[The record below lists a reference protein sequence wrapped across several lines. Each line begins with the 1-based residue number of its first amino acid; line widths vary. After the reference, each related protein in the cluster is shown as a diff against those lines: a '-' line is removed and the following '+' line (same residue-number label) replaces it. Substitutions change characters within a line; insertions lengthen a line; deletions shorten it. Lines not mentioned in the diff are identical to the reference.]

1 MKKNLSLFKQIK
13 IALGLV
19 ITTALLVIFTNA
31 QSFAVFT
38 NFELKNNFTKL
49 PQYEGDIQV
58 GNGEGGKENIEFFTS
73 IQHKIDLT
81 LSLRTSLSLLRR
93 GNEGEVLDVVRRGNE
108 GEVLNVL
115 DSTEN
120 DYTISQTASESS
132 QKNHPLP
139 STLARWQDKTNSG
152 DYFSEIKPTK
162 YGYLIWSQF
171 PVKVYLETPN
181 INNSNQSQQWINAV
195 SQTIEE
201 WNNYLPLKIVENPE
215 EADIKIIRKSPPL
228 KFTPGNK
235 FPRARSA
242 ETRYTTYTK
251 NNTLYHRFTILLSP
265 SQAGK
270 YLLAA
275 SRHELGHALGIWG
288 HSKNQGDALYFSQ
301 VRNPPLVSARDVNT
315 LKKIYQQSTNLGW
328 EN

>member
-1 MKKNLSLFKQIK
+1 MKKNLSLFKQLK

-19 ITTALLVIFTNA
+19 ITTALLVIFTNV

-49 PQYEGDIQV
+49 PQYQTDIQV
-58 GNGEGGKENIEFFTS
+58 GNGES
-73 IQHKIDLT
+73 
-81 LSLRTSLSLLRR
+81 SLRTSLSLI
-93 GNEGEVLDVVRRGNE
+93 RRGNE

-120 DYTISQTASESS
+120 DYTISQTPSKSS

-139 STLARWQDKTNSG
+139 LTLARWEDDTNNG

-171 PVKVYLETPN
+171 PVKVYLETLN
-181 INNSNQSQQWINAV
+181 IANNSQSQKWINAV

-201 WNNYLPLKIVENPE
+201 WNNYLPLKIVQNPE
-215 EADIKIIRKSPPL
+215 LADIIILRKSPPL

-242 ETRYTTYTK
+242 ETRFKIYEK
-251 NNTLYHRFTILLSP
+251 DNSLYHRFTILLSP
-265 SQAGK
+265 SQTGK

-315 LKKIYQQSTNLGW
+315 LKKIYQQSTSLGW
-328 EN
+328 ENNN

>member
-1 MKKNLSLFKQIK
+1 MRKNLGLFKRLK

-19 ITTALLVIFTNA
+19 IITALLVIFTNV
-31 QSFAVFT
+31 QSLAVFT
-38 NFELKNNFTKL
+38 FELKNNLTKV
-49 PQYEGDIQV
+49 PQYQADMKIEEDK
-58 GNGEGGKENIEFFTS
+58 GEKENIKFFTS
-73 IQHKIDLT
+73 IQEKFGLT

-93 GNEGEVLDVVRRGNE
+93 GNEGEVL
-108 GEVLNVL
+108 NVL
-115 DSTEN
+115 DST
-120 DYTISQTASESS
+120 DSISQNPSIPP

-139 STLARWQDKTNSG
+139 STLARWQDNNSG
-152 DYFSEIKPTK
+152 DYFDEIKPTK

-181 INNSNQSQQWINAV
+181 TNNNQQSQQWINAV
-195 SQTIEE
+195 SEIVEE
-201 WNNYLPLKIVENPE
+201 WNNYLPLKIVENSE

-228 KFTPGNK
+228 QFTPGQK

-242 ETRYTTYTK
+242 LAKFQTYTK

-265 SQAGK
+265 SQTGK

-288 HSKNQGDALYFSQ
+288 HSTDKGDALYFSQ
-301 VRNPPLVSARDVNT
+301 VRNPPMVSNRDVNT
-315 LKKIYQQSTNLGW
+315 LKKIYQQSTSLGL
-328 EN
+328 ESIFNQ